1 MQKIEQAT
9 PNPAPNPIPNPNPN
23 PNPKPNRDRDPK
35 VAVERRKTAAK
46 GAIKA
51 AADAAR

>member
-9 PNPAPNPIPNPNPN
+9 PDPIPIPNPNPNPN
-23 PNPKPNRDRDPK
+23 PNPKPNCNPK